1 MNDMIKK
8 LVDIDEQAKSYS
20 EETKKE
26 TARIEAEIKSECEKI
41 YADKMDAAMAEVEKE
56 SKKLTE
62 SAEQTFQQNESKRK
76 AELEKLE
83 TDFEKNSESWV
94 NTIVN
99 NVLS

>member
-26 TARIEAEIKSECEKI
+26 TARIEAQIKVECEKI
-41 YADKMDAAMAEVEKE
+41 YSDKMDAAMAEVEKK
-56 SKKLTE
+56 SKELAD
-62 SAEQTFQQNESKRK
+62 SAEQSFQQNEKKRK
-76 AELEKLE
+76 AEIEKLE
-83 TDFEKNSESWV
+83 ADFEKNSEGWV

>member
-20 EETKKE
+20 EETKRE
-26 TARIEAEIKSECEKI
+26 TARIEAEIKTECEKI
-41 YADKMDAAMAEVEKE
+41 YSDKMDAAMAEVEKE
-56 SKKLTE
+56 SKKLSD
-62 SAEQTFQQNESKRK
+62 SAEQVFLKNENKRK
-76 AELEKLE
+76 EAIKKLE
-83 TDFEKNSESWV
+83 ADFEKNSEGWV

>member
-26 TARIEAEIKSECEKI
+26 TARIEAEIRSECEKI
-41 YADKMDAAMAEVEKE
+41 YSDKMNEAMAEVEAE
-56 SKKLTE
+56 SKKLAE
-62 SAEQTFQQNESKRK
+62 SAEQAFQQNETKRK
-76 AELEKLE
+76 AEIEKLDA
-83 TDFEKNSESWV
+83 DFEKNSEGWV